1 MRRTDVSPRP
11 RLRMSPHDRRRP
23 TFRTRP
29 STRTILTPRLRCSPG
44 AFDPGTK
51 PRTNSSLARPPPR
64 QLGIPAISPRPC
76 CTWTGRSTTQC
87 CTASPIARHSTRG
100 STRQAGGGSPPRPNH
115 FRSPDYESP
124 RITGLE
130 TWFKLPH
137 ERRAGLDHL
146 ALDVVGVEALHSW
159 ETTLDASNVV
169 RSPIV
174 ESPFGW
180 HLNVRAP
187 DNIAVEL
194 LAMKPEA
201 SAALCG

>member
-1 MRRTDVSPRP
+1 VATAGGHLGATVLHEDGTVDYTVLYSFSDRAALDAWLDSP
-11 RLRMSPHDRRRP
+11 SRRRFAAQAEP
-23 TFRTRP
+23 FSVARQRIASHHGTR
-29 STRTILTPRLRCSPG
+29 
-44 AFDPGTK
+44 D
-51 PRTNSSLARPPPR
+51 
-64 QLGIPAISPRPC
+64 
-76 CTWTGRSTTQC
+76 
-87 CTASPIARHSTRG
+87 
-100 STRQAGGGSPPRPNH
+100 
-115 FRSPDYESP
+115 
-124 RITGLE
+124 
-130 TWFKLPH
+130 WFKLPH

>member
-1 MRRTDVSPRP
+1 MTTA
-11 RLRMSPHDRRRP
+11 PHGP
-23 TFRTRP
+23 YGGP
-29 STRTILTPRLRCSPG
+29 CGLV
-44 AFDPGTK
+44 
-51 PRTNSSLARPPPR
+51 
-64 QLGIPAISPRPC
+64 QL
-76 CTWTGRSTTQC
+76 
-87 CTASPIARHSTRG
+87 
-100 STRQAGGGSPPRPNH
+100 
-115 FRSPDYESP
+115 PD
-124 RITGLE
+124 G
-130 TWFKLPH
+130 
-137 ERRAGLDHL
+137 

>member
-1 MRRTDVSPRP
+1 LVDPGRARAIRRPGRHRSQA
-11 RLRMSPHDRRRP
+11 RRRCVAGVVAW
-23 TFRTRP
+23 
-29 STRTILTPRLRCSPG
+29 LPR
-44 AFDPGTK
+44 A
-51 PRTNSSLARPPPR
+51 
-64 QLGIPAISPRPC
+64 AISARPC
-76 CTWTGRSTTQC
+76 CTRTGRSTTQC

-130 TWFKLPH
+130 TWFMLPH
-137 ERRAGLDHL
+137 ERRVGLNHL